1 LNFKLL
7 YWISKFNT
15 FLDMFSSLNMRKVWE
30 SECWLV
36 SKYTE
41 RIFFFTLMNKFS
53 YLGGFEK
60 TCRREKND
68 FFTLMKKLSYLGD
81 FEKTC
86 RREKNWRCR
95 KNPWIIC
102 FMVDIVYKR
111 ISHTLGRYGTVQVGL
126 SWSWLG
132 TPSSCIHNHLDV

>member
-1 LNFKLL
+1 
-7 YWISKFNT
+7 
-15 FLDMFSSLNMRKVWE
+15 
-30 SECWLV
+30 
-36 SKYTE
+36 
-41 RIFFFTLMNKFS
+41 MNKFS

-102 FMVDIVYKR
+102 FMV
-111 ISHTLGRYGTVQVGL
+111 
-126 SWSWLG
+126 
-132 TPSSCIHNHLDV
+132 